1 MLKKEKTKL
10 FELGRLDI
18 VDLYDWHVT
27 KKLNNQAYFQR
38 QYVWKLE
45 DKLEL
50 IDSIMNDI
58 PIPAIFLS
66 EAITDYD
73 EVKKK
78 YNLLDGQQRMT
89 SIFEFIE
96 NKFKY
101 NNKTFGEMTKED
113 KDQILNF
120 SIPIVQIYIS
130 PTEVEK
136 IKEIFKRL
144 NKNKY
149 QLNKIEIKSSQ
160 FVEYDF
166 ITISKIICDTLKIE
180 NIDDYTKELDELFN
194 VNQFDK
200 SSLEESEEDNNEILI
215 EEEKEI
221 ISTDIK
227 NICSSKKINFITK
240 LYTHK
245 KIFKEYF
252 IRRQVNLQHFINL
265 FGSILNKEII
275 GRNLT
280 DKKIIE
286 FSEIS
291 KEELEI
297 VLIRLNMASKKLFEL
312 YKMSS
317 LDNFWINKTNLYS
330 LLYYFYINI
339 EVINLMDTTSI
350 LEKLN
355 SFYAEESDLKKEYI
369 RWVQERVNDKP
380 SRIKRNEILGFIFTK
395 NK

>member
-38 QYVWKLE
+38 QYVWKFE

-66 EAITDYD
+66 EAITDYE

-180 NIDDYTKELDELFN
+180 NIDDYTKELDDLFN

-200 SSLEESEEDNNEILI
+200 TSIEESEEDNNEILI

-245 KIFKEYF
+245 NIFKEYF

-297 VLIRLNMASKKLFEL
+297 ILMRLNMASKNLFQL
-312 YKMSS
+312 YKISS
-317 LDNFWINKTNLYS
+317 LDKFWINKTNLYS

-339 EVINLMDTTSI
+339 EVIKLMDMTSI

-355 SFYAEESDLKKEYI
+355 SFYAEDSNLKKEYI

-380 SRIKRNEILGFIFTK
+380 SRIRRNEILGFIFTK